1 MTGDIALQTDK
12 ETGPIDVAK
21 YVAAERKATIIR
33 QAPKK
38 RSQSNAYVARAHQ
51 RKCRS
56 HVQNHERG
64 NRRQSKN
71 QTERDRKH
79 HDFDDTQLSCKHV
92 SLLEGTVKHHS
103 RDDITKTTQASFY
116 HLDQLLMRK
125 SETKRLNAAN
135 WIPLEEEPQRVTSTS
150 SEQHW
155 MNTQQ
160 GQFEQRTIKKFGAV
174 VSSRVR
180 KAHRGH
186 RGARTAKRKF
196 GCQKSDTG
204 QRSVGTRTQESSE
217 TFGMRWA
224 RPQDVRRAQAQ
235 EARNTALDV

>member
-21 YVAAERKATIIR
+21 HVAAERKATIIR

-51 RKCRS
+51 SVEAMFRTMKE
-56 HVQNHERG
+56 VIVD
-64 NRRQSKN
+64 KAKT

-79 HDFDDTQLSCKHV
+79 HDFDDTQLSRKHV

-103 RDDITKTTQASFY
+103 RDDITKTAQASFY

-155 MNTQQ
+155 VNTQQ
-160 GQFEQRTIKKFGAV
+160 GQFEQRMIKKFGTV
-174 VSSRVR
+174 VSSRV
-180 KAHRGH
+180 
-186 RGARTAKRKF
+186 
-196 GCQKSDTG
+196 
-204 QRSVGTRTQESSE
+204 
-217 TFGMRWA
+217 
-224 RPQDVRRAQAQ
+224 
-235 EARNTALDV
+235 